1 MLLIITLTYYNTMH
15 RANLMLKKRRY
26 NTSDR
31 INQTEIV
38 PHLAKRMYLKTKTKK
53 ITLIF

>member
-1 MLLIITLTYYNTMH
+1 
-15 RANLMLKKRRY
+15 MLKKRRY

-31 INQTEIV
+31 INQIV
-38 PHLAKRMYLKTKTKK
+38 LHLAKRMYLKVKTKK